1 MIRTFDLLNSEGQ
14 AYTLTIS
21 HRYTG
26 FLTTAEGL
34 GFENSPEYVRIGNSY
49 ERLTDNLNQG
59 VISGIVQFFNPYA
72 YQKFSAFA
80 EFCQD
85 KNLTLFYR
93 TPTGLFKKDG
103 AVTKIEKSVGDD
115 SLKVKIE
122 FTATSLWYQ
131 EIEVDVEGSE
141 LTIVSDSTIE
151 SPCILSL
158 ITYWSGVTGISWT
171 QTVNGTTVVNGS
183 LSDISLTAGRGVV
196 IRTDT
201 NPYKIYMIPGEYS
214 LYNKSNFG
222 TKRFPFLQK
231 GTNTFTFS
239 ITPAPPA
246 PEPPDPAPLI
256 GRMNLKAFIN
266 YETI

>member
-103 AVTKIEKSVGDD
+103 AITKIEKSEGDD

-122 FTATSLWYQ
+122 FTATSLWYK
-131 EIEVDVEGSE
+131 EIQHTVASAVI
-141 LTIVSDSTIE
+141 TFNSDSAIE
-151 SPCILSL
+151 SPCCLSISG
-158 ITYWSGVTGISWT
+158 ITRSGTSLSWE
-171 QTVNGTTVVNGS
+171 QNVNGKIIMSGTLNNVTISEQSTVY
-183 LSDISLTAGRGVV
+183 

-201 NPYKIYMIPGEYS
+201 NPYSIYKQTSGGNPTSLYEYS
-214 LYNKSNFG
+214 NFA
-222 TKRFPFLQK
+222 TKRFPFIKK
-231 GTNTFTFS
+231 GSNMITIFGSPSPSELS
-239 ITPAPPA
+239 IS
-246 PEPPDPAPLI
+246 
-256 GRMNLKAFIN
+256 GRIL